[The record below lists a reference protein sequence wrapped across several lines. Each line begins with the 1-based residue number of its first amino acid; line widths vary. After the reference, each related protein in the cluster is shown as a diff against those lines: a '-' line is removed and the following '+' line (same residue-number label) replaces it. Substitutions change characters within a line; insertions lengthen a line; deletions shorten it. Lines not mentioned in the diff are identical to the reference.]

1 MTRIR
6 KNHNQFTF
14 NAKKTFADH
23 PNSFV
28 DAYSEITFTTG
39 VGEDLIVE
47 FGYVSNM
54 GKRFTRKISTNPSQI
69 IELQEFLTDYV
80 EKNVNTVF
88 LWININPFYSDLL
101 NDNPYCKKM
110 DVIKVEG
117 FAYAV
122 VPMKS
127 NVSYA
132 TILAQ
137 KHINEQRSF
146 YFPLYSIDKSKQHF
160 IQSLY
165 EENEREIGE
174 YDEDKIYLN
183 KNNRGNSYKP
193 LTADIENILGRS
205 HQETIIHYH
214 SRDYIVTSPEL
225 TGDDQEAIFNQF
237 LHAGLNTEQAGHNLQ
252 NLTNK
257 CL

>member
-6 KNHNQFTF
+6 KNYNQFTF

-23 PNSFV
+23 PNAYR
-28 DAYSEITFTTG
+28 DAYSEIKFFTG
-39 VGEDLIVE
+39 RGEDLIVE

-54 GKRFTRKISTNPSQI
+54 GRRFTRKISINPSQI
-69 IELQEFLTDYV
+69 IELQDFLTDYV
-80 EKNVNTVF
+80 EENVNTVF
-88 LWININPFYSDLL
+88 LWINTNPFYSDLL
-101 NDNPYCKKM
+101 NDNPNCKEI
-110 DVIKVEG
+110 DIIKVEG

-122 VPMKS
+122 VPMES

-132 TILAQ
+132 TILAH
-137 KHINEQRSF
+137 KYINKERSF
-146 YFPLYSIDKSKQHF
+146 YFPLYSIHKSIQYF

-174 YDEDKIYLN
+174 YDDDKIYLN
-183 KNNRGNSYKP
+183 ENNRGNSYMP
-193 LTADIENILGRS
+193 LTANIESILYPP
-205 HQETIIHYH
+205 QEKIIHYH
-214 SRDYIVTSPEL
+214 SREYIIKSPEL
-225 TGDDQEAIFNQF
+225 TEDDQEAIFNQF
-237 LHAGLNTEQAGHNLQ
+237 LHAGLSAEQARHNLQ